1 MIVSALGLVSPLSQG
16 PAASKKF
23 KDILPLLLGKYKC
36 IRFYSPWG
44 ELPKNQ
50 AWDSCSQL
58 TSGEDNQGSI
68 PWQHTGETVSNQ
80 DVEHSLRRHG
90 LLWACISNSHQPSNI
105 GTYLL
110 RIKKL
115 KLRKVNRFV

>member
-23 KDILPLLLGKYKC
+23 KDILPLVLGKYKC
-36 IRFYSPWG
+36 IRFYSLWG

-58 TSGEDNQGSI
+58 TRAEGKQGSI
-68 PWQHTGETVSNQ
+68 PQQDTGESVANW
-80 DVEHSLRRHG
+80 DMEP
-90 LLWACISNSHQPSNI
+90 LLGQHAIPGARISNVHQPHNI
-105 GTYLL
+105 AT
-110 RIKKL
+110 IS
-115 KLRKVNRFV
+115 F